1 MFEELIEQIENDEI
15 NNDIINRITKIINE
29 ERSIPFEIT
38 NIINDIKY
46 RLNDEVKKSPSL
58 PYNKNYITFKK
69 GQFDVRIFNETV
81 KIIWEYYSFINE
93 DLKNKV
99 FINNKSGQLRK
110 TIDGY
115 EINITVRAVNG
126 KIDFARTLEALQHE
140 FEHFWERLHMGH
152 PYKGMNLYKVADQL
166 LCDTY
171 NDYNQSIGRILY
183 MSRKWEQRA
192 YANGVYQYLM
202 SHPVPN
208 LTRENIKDTQL
219 YRALIFLKKDVEK
232 LKAVKEPSQ
241 HPFLRATLSKLRSD
255 FGIQYEQ
262 IITIGEK
269 AIDNIVRI
277 LGRTLLKAENDL
289 SQKENGEILFPN
301 HNYIIMNNS

>member
-1 MFEELIEQIENDEI
+1 MFKELIEQIEHDEI

-29 ERSIPFEIT
+29 EHSIPFEIT

-93 DLKNKV
+93 VLNNKV
-99 FINNKSGQLRK
+99 FINNKRGQLRK

-126 KIDFARTLEALQHE
+126 KIDFARTLETLQHE

-152 PYKGMNLYKVADQL
+152 PYKGMNLYKVSDQL

-219 YRALIFLKKDVEK
+219 YRALTFLKKDVEK

-277 LGRTLLKAENDL
+277 LGRTLSKAENDL
-289 SQKENGEILFPN
+289 SKKENGEIL
-301 HNYIIMNNS
+301 

>member
-1 MFEELIEQIENDEI
+1 MFNF
-15 NNDIINRITKIINE
+15 
-29 ERSIPFEIT
+29 S
-38 NIINDIKY
+38 
-46 RLNDEVKKSPSL
+46 
-58 PYNKNYITFKK
+58 
-69 GQFDVRIFNETV
+69 
-81 KIIWEYYSFINE
+81 EYYSFISE
-93 DLKNKV
+93 YLKNKV

-277 LGRTLLKAENDL
+277 LGRTLSKAENDL
-289 SQKENGEILFPN
+289 SKKENGEILFPN
-301 HNYIIMNNS
+301 HNYIKMNNS

>member
-1 MFEELIEQIENDEI
+1 MFKELIEQIEHDEI

-93 DLKNKV
+93 VLKNKL

-126 KIDFARTLEALQHE
+126 KIDFASTLEALQHE
-140 FEHFWERLHMGH
+140 FEHFWERLQMGH
-152 PYKGMNLYKVADQL
+152 PYKGMNLYKVAAQL

-171 NDYNQSIGRILY
+171 NDYNQSIGKILY
-183 MSRKWEQRA
+183 MPRKWEQRA
-192 YANGVYQYLM
+192 YANGVYQYLI

-219 YRALIFLKKDVEK
+219 YRALTFLKKDVEK

-277 LGRTLLKAENDL
+277 LGRTLSKAENDL
-289 SQKENGEILFPN
+289 SKKENGEIL
-301 HNYIIMNNS
+301 